1 MPRPT
6 SKDQLIHEV
15 LKEHAAL
22 ENFLASLTPEE
33 MTLPDVVG
41 PWSVKDV
48 LAHLTAWEQMCLSWY
63 QAGKQG
69 AMPKTPAEGYSWRQ
83 IPELN
88 HYLYEAHRD
97 DPLEVVLHQFDAS
110 YEQILAAIRGMTNAE
125 LYTPGV
131 YAWTNTTT
139 LGSYMT
145 SATCSHYAW
154 AHKEIRKGLKQKA
167 PAPL

>member
-1 MPRPT
+1 MPRPN
-6 SKDQLIHEV
+6 SKEQLIHEI

-22 ENFLASLTPEE
+22 ETYLETLTPEE
-33 MTLPDVVG
+33 MIISDIVG

-48 LAHLTAWEQMCLSWY
+48 LAHLTAWEQMCLGWY
-63 QAGKQG
+63 RAGQRG
-69 AMPKTPAEGYSWRQ
+69 ERPKTPADGYSWRQ

-97 DPLEVVLHQFDAS
+97 DPLEVVLHEFDAS
-110 YEQILAAIRGMTNAE
+110 YHEILAAVRGMTDGE
-125 LYTPGV
+125 LFTPQV
-131 YAWTNTTT
+131 YAWTGSTT

-154 AHKEIRKGLKQKA
+154 ARKEIRKGLKAKA
-167 PAPL
+167 PIPQ